1 VLAALRDAYW
11 FVSQSIILI
20 IEDNIN
26 MDKSFKKDFIKGSAA
41 TSVATII
48 AMVFQFLGVLI
59 ITRQIT
65 KEEFGIYVLI
75 IVISTFLDTVSSLAL
90 EQSLVKFISSAEDL
104 ERRSTLIPTLI
115 IRIFLIVVAVILVIL
130 FGNSLM
136 SLFSFTATEFL
147 YVIIIL
153 FILSSFRGL
162 FYNLLQGMGL
172 FKRYASV
179 QIITSILRVGLL
191 LVIILINE
199 LSLINVLTVEMLV
212 VAFTVLLQLALI
224 PYKEVLH
231 WDIKLKNI
239 NRILR
244 FSIPLY
250 FSGISYF
257 VQTQVNIFIISA
269 YLNPVSIANYD
280 VSGKVPQASAKGFQ
294 SFIIVL
300 YPNLSRLF
308 SKGDRESALTIM
320 NKSLFTFSIAIN
332 LLLLVSFLF
341 NKEIILLLFSD
352 KYLDASLAFSYMMV
366 AFYLSSM
373 SIIMG
378 YSLVSAGLPSIT
390 LKVNIAAGA
399 INLIGAFI
407 MIPLWGFMGAVYSI
421 VLTSFS
427 SLLFHYLYLT
437 KYKMK
442 IELISFA
449 KPSLI
454 TIVVLI
460 LYYQFIPDNLIFKNI
475 LSIVYL
481 IAVYFLL
488 PEAKEIFIQIAR
500 HLFKFNS
507 KNSSEKIL

>member
-1 VLAALRDAYW
+1 MG
-11 FVSQSIILI
+11 SI
-20 IEDNIN
+20 
-26 MDKSFKKDFIKGSAA
+26 
-41 TSVATII
+41 V
-48 AMVFQFLGVLI
+48 AMVFQFLSILI

-75 IVISTFLDTVSSLAL
+75 IVISTFLDTVSGLGL
-90 EQSLVKFISSAEDL
+90 EQSLVKFISSADDL
-104 ERRSTLIPTLI
+104 ERRSTFIPTLI
-115 IRIFLIVVAVILVIL
+115 IRIIFIVVAIILVVL

-147 YVIIIL
+147 YVIITL

-162 FYNLLQGMGL
+162 FYNLLQGMNL

-179 QIITSILRVGLL
+179 QIITSLLRVVLL

-199 LSLINVLTVEMLV
+199 LTLKNVLFVEMV
-212 VAFTVLLQLALI
+212 VVTFTVLLQLALI
-224 PYKEVLH
+224 PYKEVFH
-231 WDIKLKNI
+231 WDVNLKNI
-239 NRILR
+239 KRIIK

-257 VQTQVNIFIISA
+257 IQNQVNIFIISG

-280 VSGKVPQASAKGFQ
+280 VAGKIPQASAKGFQ
-294 SFIIVL
+294 SFIIVF

-308 SKGDRESALTIM
+308 SKGERGAALKLM

-341 NKEIILLLFSD
+341 NKEIIMLLFSD
-352 KYLDASLAFSYMMV
+352 KYLDSSLAFSFLMV
-366 AFYLSSM
+366 AFYLSAM
-373 SIIMG
+373 SHIMG

-390 LKVNIAAGA
+390 LKVNIAAGT
-399 INLIGAFI
+399 INLIGAFL
-407 MIPLWGFMGAVYSI
+407 MVPLWGFMGAVYSI
-421 VLTSFS
+421 LLTSLS

-442 IELISFA
+442 IELISFI

-454 TIVVLI
+454 TITVLL
-460 LYYQFIPDNLIFKNI
+460 LYYQFTPDNLIFKNI
-475 LSIVYL
+475 LLIVYL

-488 PEAKEIFIQIAR
+488 PEAKEIFSQIVR
-500 HLFKFNS
+500 HLFKYKS
-507 KNSSEKIL
+507 ENSS

>member
-1 VLAALRDAYW
+1 
-11 FVSQSIILI
+11 
-20 IEDNIN
+20 
-26 MDKSFKKDFIKGSAA
+26 MDKSFKRDFIKGSAV
-41 TSVATII
+41 TSIATIV

-75 IVISTFLDTVSSLAL
+75 IVISTLLDTVSSLAL

-115 IRIFLIVVAVILVIL
+115 IRILLIVVTVILVVL

-162 FYNLLQGMGL
+162 FYNLLQGMNL
-172 FKRYASV
+172 FKKYSSV
-179 QIITSILRVGLL
+179 QIITSLLRVGLL
-191 LVIILINE
+191 LLIILIDV
-199 LSLINVLTVEMLV
+199 LTLKNVLIIEMV
-212 VAFTVLLQLALI
+212 VVTLTVLLQLALI
-224 PYKEVLH
+224 PYKEVFH
-231 WDIKLKNI
+231 WHVKLKNI
-239 NRILR
+239 KRILR

-250 FSGISYF
+250 FSGVSYF
-257 VQTQVNIFIISA
+257 IQTQVNIFIISA

-280 VSGKVPQASAKGFQ
+280 VAGKIPQASAKGFQ

-308 SKGDRESALTIM
+308 SKGERDSALTLM
-320 NKSLFTFSIAIN
+320 NKSLITFSIAIN

-341 NKEIILLLFSD
+341 NEEIILLLFSN
-352 KYLDASLAFSYMMV
+352 KYLDSSLAFSFLMV
-366 AFYLSSM
+366 AFYLTSM
-373 SIIMG
+373 SNIMG

-390 LKVNIAAGA
+390 LKVNIVAGA
-399 INLIGAFI
+399 INLIGAFL
-407 MIPLWGFMGAVYSI
+407 MVPFWGFMGAVYSI
-421 VLTSFS
+421 LLTSLS

-437 KYKMK
+437 KYEMK
-442 IELISFA
+442 IELVSFI

-454 TIVVLI
+454 TITVL
-460 LYYQFIPDNLIFKNI
+460 LFYYQFTPDNLIFKSI
-475 LSIVYL
+475 LLIVYL

-488 PEAKEIFIQIAR
+488 PETKEIFRQIVR
-500 HLFKFNS
+500 QLFKHKS
-507 KNSSEKIL
+507 EISS